1 MNVDG
6 ETYVSDGM
14 NINDVMNVNDGRDG
28 REGRPSDTDGY
39 GHG

>member
-6 ETYVSDGM
+6 GTNVNGGM
-14 NINDVMNVNDGRDG
+14 NINDGMNVIDVRDG
-28 REGRPSDTDGY
+28 HEGRPSDTDGY

>member
-6 ETYVSDGM
+6 ETNVNDGM
-14 NINDVMNVNDGRDG
+14 NINGAVNVNDGRDG

>member
-6 ETYVSDGM
+6 ETYVNDGM
-14 NINDVMNVNDGRDG
+14 NINDAMNVNDGRDG

>member
-6 ETYVSDGM
+6 ATNVNGGM
-14 NINDVMNVNDGRDG
+14 NINDGMNVNDVRDG